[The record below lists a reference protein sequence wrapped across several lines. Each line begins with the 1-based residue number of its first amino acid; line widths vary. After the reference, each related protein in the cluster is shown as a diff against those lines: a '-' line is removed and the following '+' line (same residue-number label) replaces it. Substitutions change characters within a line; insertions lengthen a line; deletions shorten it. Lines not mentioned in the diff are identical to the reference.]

1 MIFFGFYIQRSLNL
15 LPFPRRGEGVAT
27 RGEGVATR
35 GRGLDIVGD
44 LRVDDQSFKANYLPI
59 ANNGLFETQ
68 KPLDL
73 V

>member
-15 LPFPRRGEGVAT
+15 LPFPR